1 LAVKSGRIPDR
12 WIPAKWTWLQ
22 KACRLFRGAPRQI
35 YYNIQFIESAETVD
49 SIVAQ
54 NSLGQPQVE
63 SNGLAVWILTS
74 QKLKRS
80 PGASTDR
87 DLRAT
92 LGEGIRADLLIGAA
106 TNMLRAECFA
116 RLEKETIDL
125 STRLTVYSRA
135 QTKFVVAMRAQ
146 IPYGKALFVVDSRHP
161 ELVTNRTAIWIKA
174 DEVDAKGNI
183 VQRPQL
189 PHR

>member
-1 LAVKSGRIPDR
+1 
-12 WIPAKWTWLQ
+12 
-22 KACRLFRGAPRQI
+22 
-35 YYNIQFIESAETVD
+35 
-49 SIVAQ
+49 
-54 NSLGQPQVE
+54 
-63 SNGLAVWILTS
+63 
-74 QKLKRS
+74 
-80 PGASTDR
+80 
-87 DLRAT
+87 
-92 LGEGIRADLLIGAA
+92 
-106 TNMLRAECFA
+106 MLRAECFA